1 MAKHQPT
8 NILASYLVL
17 KRGDEVLL
25 ARRANTGYHDGEY
38 SLPAGHVESGE
49 SFTQALVREVGEEIG
64 IRVAPADVKVVHILH
79 RKAEDGSERAEA
91 FYIAEHWKGEVKN
104 LEPEKCD
111 DLSWFR
117 VSELLANTIPYIRV
131 TLENIEKRS
140 FYSEYGW

>member
-1 MAKHQPT
+1 MGKHQPT

-17 KRGDEVLL
+17 KRGDKVLL

-38 SLPAGHVESGE
+38 SLPAGHVEAGE

-64 IRVAPADVKVVHILH
+64 IRVALADVRVAHILH

-91 FYIAEHWKGEVKN
+91 FYVAEHWDGEITN

-117 VSELLANTIPYIRV
+117 ISELPVNTIQYIRV
-131 TLENIEKRS
+131 ILENIEKGS